1 MGIEI
6 LYKTSFQ
13 EIEALRLEDV
23 IVNREYK
30 KYGFPRCSVCS
41 FSKKTFFKGENAIHA
56 MQKLLAHTKMK
67 PDPKGDHKRLFAFL
81 SMKLGKRFNKADL
94 AYCPPGIAAQVGGEW
109 SCIVKNVYLLP
120 HYSKMHNIIVM
131 KGNRKEE
138 DWESE
143 DDILGEIRSKK
154 RNRETWGEPRDSRE
168 HLKNGTTQPRHVR
181 YDEQLEEEE
190 KERELDG
197 IARETGLDTG
207 GKEEYEKQEENE
219 KKDQSGRQSAADI
232 QVLRP
237 TSAMSVKNKLTA
249 ETKRSIEDQ
258 FHDLLQVEQV
268 YKLQRSLPAILK
280 KVDDMKLG
288 DAERKAAKKY
298 CQRVVARDVH
308 IHTITLSET

>member
-1 MGIEI
+1 
-6 LYKTSFQ
+6 
-13 EIEALRLEDV
+13 
-23 IVNREYK
+23 
-30 KYGFPRCSVCS
+30 
-41 FSKKTFFKGENAIHA
+41 
-56 MQKLLAHTKMK
+56 
-67 PDPKGDHKRLFAFL
+67 
-81 SMKLGKRFNKADL
+81 
-94 AYCPPGIAAQVGGEW
+94 
-109 SCIVKNVYLLP
+109 
-120 HYSKMHNIIVM
+120 MHNIIVM

>member
-1 MGIEI
+1 
-6 LYKTSFQ
+6 
-13 EIEALRLEDV
+13 
-23 IVNREYK
+23 
-30 KYGFPRCSVCS
+30 
-41 FSKKTFFKGENAIHA
+41 

-94 AYCPPGIAAQVGGEW
+94 AYCPP
-109 SCIVKNVYLLP
+109 
-120 HYSKMHNIIVM
+120 VM

>member
-1 MGIEI
+1 
-6 LYKTSFQ
+6 
-13 EIEALRLEDV
+13 
-23 IVNREYK
+23 
-30 KYGFPRCSVCS
+30 
-41 FSKKTFFKGENAIHA
+41 

-94 AYCPPGIAAQVGGEW
+94 AYCPP
-109 SCIVKNVYLLP
+109 
-120 HYSKMHNIIVM
+120 VM

-298 CQRVVARDVH
+298 CQRYLQKLIQQSLEQPLSMPTRPNLNNYQEQGHNMEELVRKEKQK
-308 IHTITLSET
+308 TIPAMVPQAPQSYVSSSPFSNCYMPNQQNTNGNKKRRKKKRRIPRKDN